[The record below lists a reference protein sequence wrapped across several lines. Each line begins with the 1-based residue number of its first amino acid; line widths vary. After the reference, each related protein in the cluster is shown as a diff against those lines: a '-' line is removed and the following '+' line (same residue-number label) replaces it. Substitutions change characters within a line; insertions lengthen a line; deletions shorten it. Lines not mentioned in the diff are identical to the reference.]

1 MDREAAIHEIKSRCR
16 ELFPADKSGKGIICP
31 SCDSGTGQHG
41 TGMSEDPSRPGHFTC
56 WSCGLSGDAID
67 LLQARDGSDFNTALQ
82 TAAEDL
88 GIDIDKYRP
97 SAAEVFS
104 MNTAQ
109 NAQSATESRVTR
121 LDDKNTAENIKTPK
135 NAAESVTAASAKDY
149 TAYYRECSG
158 RLSDPAAVSYLQA
171 RGIRME
177 TAADVGIGFDPEAD
191 PAHSGHKAPRLIIP
205 TNETHY
211 VGRSID
217 PETPEK
223 YQKMNVKGG
232 KPGIFNVSALYSEQE
247 AVFVTEGVF
256 DALSIMECGAAAVAL
271 NSTSN
276 ARKLIAQLEQQPTE
290 ATLILCLD
298 NDKAGEKA
306 TAELQKDLTRL
317 NVSYVTAD
325 INCGKKDPNEALAAD
340 RDAFENAIA
349 AAGAQT
355 AARPDNVRAYIE
367 NLMNADIERL
377 QAAADRKT
385 GFSDLDKK
393 SGGLYPGLYVI
404 AATSSLGKTT
414 FSLQV
419 ADNLAEAGH
428 DVLFFSMEQSR
439 LELVSKSF
447 SRILSTKDTPNDA
460 VISSLTL
467 RKGANPEKLKEAA
480 EDYKKR
486 VGDRI
491 NIIEG
496 NFNCNISFIGDYI
509 RRYIRRNNTSPV
521 VFIDYLQ
528 ILQPAADARTTS
540 VKETID
546 RTVTELKRI
555 SRELD
560 LTVFV
565 ISSVNRANY
574 MTPIDFESL
583 KESGG
588 IEYTADV
595 VWGLQLQCLHEQLF
609 ESANKI
615 TEKRDRIRNA
625 KAERPRK
632 IELSCLKNRYGISNF
647 SSLFSYYPDR
657 DLFVQMPGG
666 WFPCDS
672 KETPFGKV
680 GNGQKIIASL

>member
-1 MDREAAIHEIKSRCR
+1 MDRDAAKHEIKSRWR

-31 SCDSGTGQHG
+31 RCGSGTGQHG

-56 WSCGLSGDAID
+56 WNCGLSGDAID
-67 LLQARDGSDFNTALQ
+67 LLQARDGSDYNTALQ

-88 GIDIDKYRP
+88 GIEIDKYRP
-97 SAAEVFS
+97 STAEVFRT
-104 MNTAQ
+104 NTAQ
-109 NAQSATESRVTR
+109 NAQNATESRVTR
-121 LDDKNTAENIKTPK
+121 LDDKNTAENIKMPK
-135 NAAESVTAASAKDY
+135 NDAESVTAANVKDY

-171 RGIRME
+171 RGIRVE
-177 TAADVGIGFDPEAD
+177 TAAAVGIGFDPEAD

-205 TNETHY
+205 TNAMHY
-211 VGRSID
+211 VGRSVD
-217 PETPEK
+217 PKTPEK

-325 INCGKKDPNEALAAD
+325 INCGKKDPNEALTAD
-340 RDAFENAIA
+340 RDAFRNAIA
-349 AAGAQT
+349 AAEAQT

-385 GFSDLDKK
+385 GFPDLDKK

-447 SRILSTKDTPNDA
+447 ARILSTKDTPNDA
-460 VISSLTL
+460 VISSLAL

-480 EDYKKR
+480 EVYKKR
-486 VGDRI
+486 VGDRM

-625 KAERPRK
+625 KAERPRQ

-672 KETPFGKV
+672 AQTPFGKV
-680 GNGQKIIASL
+680 GNGQKVTASL